1 MSPILGWGQGADSA
15 KWLLRAGH
23 QDLGRAL
30 GDPGESLSPRR
41 PQFPHLT
48 FPGSDFSPRHTP
60 CCLGV
65 GGVVG
70 QVREVR
76 GEGAIPAG
84 GEGLN
89 CKLCGSRRDPG
100 AGSCRLWCWRV
111 DKGPTETES
120 QRFGGDRA
128 LGSSG
133 LSAMGKE
140 RSSQKKQKK
149 LPKGG

>member
-1 MSPILGWGQGADSA
+1 M
-15 KWLLRAGH
+15 
-23 QDLGRAL
+23 
-30 GDPGESLSPRR
+30 
-41 PQFPHLT
+41 
-48 FPGSDFSPRHTP
+48 
-60 CCLGV
+60 
-65 GGVVG
+65 G

-111 DKGPTETES
+111 DRGPTETES